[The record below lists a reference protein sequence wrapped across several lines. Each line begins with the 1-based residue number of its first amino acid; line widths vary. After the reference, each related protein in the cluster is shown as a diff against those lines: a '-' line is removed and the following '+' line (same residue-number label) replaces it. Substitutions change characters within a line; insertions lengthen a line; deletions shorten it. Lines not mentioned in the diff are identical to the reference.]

1 MSKRKYTHKR
11 MKRPESRE
19 RNESIGEE
27 FIKEL
32 ANHIISKYHE
42 RHEKLRKKL
51 NSGVDHFYFVHELC
65 QCRRKER
72 MRTLYPELYAAQ
84 VYEPAIML
92 GELVHLG
99 VETLTHSEKEV
110 VKVKDIKTSIGTAR
124 IAGTI
129 DIYYPEEGVAVDVKY
144 VRKLKANAIMEHHK
158 LQVSLYAWLANA
170 KYGEIWYITPE
181 GIRTY
186 GPIKPANENTAKHLI
201 EYPKTPMWPKWE
213 CKYCPYTKICPE
225 NRV

>member
-1 MSKRKYTHKR
+1 MAK
-11 MKRPESRE
+11 SR
-19 RNESIGEE
+19 RGTNENRRYNPRRTNLGDL
-27 FIKEL
+27 FIRSL
-32 ANHIISKYHE
+32 ADHIIVKYHK
-42 RHEKLRKKL
+42 RHEKLREEL
-51 NSGVDHFYFVHELC
+51 SEGVDYVYFVHELC
-65 QCRRKER
+65 ECAKKRG
-72 MRTLYPELYAAQ
+72 MRELYPELNTSHA
-84 VYEPAIML
+84 YEPAIML

-99 VETLTHSEKEV
+99 VESLTHSEKEV
-110 VKVKDIKTSIGTAR
+110 VKFRDVETKIGTVR
-124 IAGTI
+124 VAGTI
-129 DIYYPEEGVAVDVKY
+129 DIYYPEENTVVDIKY
-144 VRKLKANAIMEHHK
+144 ARKLGNNMPLKRHK

-186 GPIKPANENTAKHLI
+186 GLIKPANEATAKHLI